1 MTESDYRVVIPA
13 RWASTRFPGKVLHPL
28 RGRPLLAHVVDH
40 ARESGA
46 SRIIVASESDR
57 VLEVARSLG
66 VEGCLTSEAH
76 ASGTDRIG
84 EVADRL
90 GWDDETLVVNLQ
102 GDEPLMPGSLVEQC
116 AFLLARSSDASLA
129 TLGVALHAREDFA
142 NPNIVKIVTDIR
154 GHALYFSRAP
164 IPYPRGDSGQTEVPT
179 RVRGALRHIGLYA
192 YRVGALRR
200 LVREPPC
207 ELEQIERLEQLR
219 ALWVGFE
226 IAVESARVVP
236 GPAVDEPGDIAR
248 AEAWSGAG
256 SLSHGRA

>member
-1 MTESDYRVVIPA
+1 VTEYDYPVVIPA
-13 RWASTRFPGKVLHPL
+13 RWASTRFPGKVLHPIS
-28 RGRPLLAHVVDH
+28 GRPMLAHVVDR

-46 SRIIVASESDR
+46 TRVIVASESTT
-57 VLEVARSLG
+57 VLEAARSFG
-66 VEGCLTSEAH
+66 VEGCLTSPAH

-84 EVADRL
+84 EVADRM

-116 AFLLARSSDASLA
+116 ALLLARTSTASMA
-129 TLGVALHAREDFA
+129 TLGVALHARDDFS

-164 IPYPRGDSGQTEVPT
+164 IPFPRGDPGQAEGSS
-179 RVRGALRHIGLYA
+179 RVRGALRHVGLYA

-219 ALWVGFE
+219 ALWIGIG
-226 IAVESARVVP
+226 IAVESARTIP
-236 GPAVDEPGDIAR
+236 GPSIDEPGDIAR
-248 AEAWSGAG
+248 AEAWLDAG
-256 SLSHGRA
+256 HLLSAGT